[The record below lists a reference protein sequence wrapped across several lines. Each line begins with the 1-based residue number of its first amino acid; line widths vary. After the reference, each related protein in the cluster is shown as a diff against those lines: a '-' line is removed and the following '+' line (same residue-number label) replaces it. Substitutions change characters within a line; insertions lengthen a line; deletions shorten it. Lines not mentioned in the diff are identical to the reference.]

1 MAEANDKSAQAETGE
16 AVNPQITDAVA
27 QTGDNPVDDRGTS
40 AAGGIEILRRLRDR
54 GFESDDEKFAV
65 VLGRPVGE
73 VRDWMQGAEAPD
85 DDIIMK
91 ARGIARE
98 RGIEVE

>member
-1 MAEANDKSAQAETGE
+1 MAEAKNEFEKNA
-16 AVNPQITDAVA
+16 NPL
-27 QTGDNPVDDRGTS
+27 DDRGLDNT
-40 AAGGIEILRRLRDR
+40 GGLALLKRLRDQ
-54 GFESDDEKFAV
+54 GFEGDNEKFAV
-65 VLGRPVGE
+65 ALGRPVEE
-73 VRDWMQGAEAPD
+73 VEAWINGSEELD